1 MPDVVIWMLSGSD
14 RVAYYRIPAYDLL
27 YNKQPEFSG
36 QFCKKVLDL
45 ELKVSLVTFIIFFF
59 VRARQFVGICT
70 DVSFNSLFSK

>member
-36 QFCKKVLDL
+36 KFCKKVLDL
-45 ELKVSLVTFIIFFF
+45 ELKVSFYTK
-59 VRARQFVGICT
+59 AKHGQ
-70 DVSFNSLFSK
+70 VSVLLFAHMK